1 MEGARAKEPFVF
13 YTRLHLKELTG
24 FKATDLAMLLSLIK
38 TVPGSSIYYHT
49 HHFLQQHQFLSPE
62 PPNDFA
68 YWVRE
73 VLGADL
79 LSEKLASIDT
89 VQYHT
94 IRSLRE
100 KLAQTIEEHLQGHPE
115 AAGRRAAD
123 EEAFHF
129 MKAVS
134 FILPTPY
141 VAYTLEEFTA
151 LLEKVS
157 VHSLYFHVFEARLR
171 LEKATNDFALWIEQN
186 FADHELSRQL
196 IEMDPYTYTLES
208 LRTSIIQLIREWRNH
223 AGPG

>member
-13 YTRLHLKELTG
+13 HTRLHLKELTG
-24 FKATDLAMLLSLIK
+24 FQARDLRMFLSLIK
-38 TVPGSSIYYHT
+38 RVPGSSIYYHT

-100 KLAQTIEEHLQGHPE
+100 KIVQTIEEHLQRYPE
-115 AAGRRAAD
+115 TAKRRAAD
-123 EEAFHF
+123 EDAFHF

-134 FILPTPY
+134 FIFPTPY
-141 VAYTLEEFTA
+141 VAYTLEEFA
-151 LLEKVS
+151 AQLEKVS

-171 LEKATNDFALWIEQN
+171 LKRATNDFALWIEQN
-186 FADHELSRQL
+186 FEDPELSRQL
-196 IEMDPYTYTLES
+196 VEMDPYTYTLES
-208 LRTSIIQLIREWRNH
+208 LRTNIIQMIRERGNH